1 MELQFNL
8 KADGGVER
16 GYEAAQRIRNPAES
30 IHAQVEGG
38 NKTPYV
44 LRVVL
49 HYPEDINLNE
59 FVADIEARITPD
71 PDGLEFAHDGDR
83 L

>member
-16 GYEAAQRIRNPAES
+16 GYEVVQRLRSPADS
-30 IHAQVEGG
+30 IHMQVEGF
-38 NKTPYV
+38 T

-49 HYPEDINLNE
+49 NHPEDIDLNE
-59 FVADIEARITPD
+59 FVADINARITPD
-71 PDGLEFAHDGDR
+71 PDGLEFSQ
-83 L
+83 